1 MAVFKCKMCEAS
13 LEVTGNAAVVKCE
26 YCGTYQSVTTDE
38 TGMVRTVL
46 IESVGNPE
54 NLLKRGNMSIEE
66 RKWDDAEKYFDR
78 VLDINV
84 EEPRAYIGKLMA
96 ENKVQSLDELW
107 DKMSWGAIKNTDNY
121 KKAYRFSNGSLQQMF
136 DEHYTK
142 WAYRTACRKAK
153 SPEISDVQEALR
165 LFTDIA
171 GYEDSGEQA
180 EHCKE
185 KIYDD
190 AVRLMGSVYSMRYTD
205 AKSEFESISGY
216 RDADAKAEE
225 CAPKAREEAIKAAE
239 ERRREKEAERRAK
252 EEERRRELQKQE
264 YQERKQKMEDIDPG
278 ELVQVCIVTIFIVI
292 YAIYKIWESL

>member
-1 MAVFKCKMCEAS
+1 MAVFKCKMCEAN

-38 TGMVRTVL
+38 TGTIRTVL

-84 EEPRAYIGKLMA
+84 EEPRAYIGKLLA
-96 ENKVQSLDELW
+96 ENRVQTLDELW
-107 DKMSWGAIKNTDNY
+107 DKMSWSAIKNMENY
-121 KKAYRFSNGSLQQMF
+121 KKAYRFSNGSMQQMF
-136 DEHYTK
+136 DEHYIK

-153 SPEISDVQEALR
+153 SPQIPDVQEALR
-165 LFTDIA
+165 LFTEIA

-180 EHCKE
+180 ESCKE

-190 AVRLMGSVYSMRYTD
+190 AVQLMTKSVYSRRYST

-225 CAPKAREEAIKAAE
+225 CAPKAWEEAEEAAE
-239 ERRREKEAERRAK
+239 EKRREKET
-252 EEERRRELQKQE
+252 ERRRELEKQE
-264 YQERKQKMEDIDPG
+264 YHERMSKSATTHER
-278 ELVQVCIVTIFIVI
+278 LVNFFYVVI
-292 YAIYKIWESL
+292 GAAILAVYFYYLISNN